1 MKQAIIRNLTG
12 VVIMAVGA
20 GALLDVLHVIP
31 FWSWFSNWWP
41 LLFIAAGGFVAL
53 GDVRRNYLWSLL
65 LVIIGVVLLLRL
77 NDVIDFSIGGL
88 IVPVI
93 LIFIGMSVLI
103 NATHRPK
110 IATGTKDTD
119 DVSVIFSGSESKNK
133 SHDYKGGKVTSIFGG
148 VVLDLRDAKITKEAT
163 IDVVVLC
170 GGVEIRVPREWKV
183 VSKITPI
190 AGGVE
195 NKSEG
200 SDDHKGPVLTLT
212 GTIALG
218 GVEIKT

>member
-1 MKQAIIRNLTG
+1 MKQAVIRNLTG
-12 VVIMAVGA
+12 VIIMAVGA

-31 FWSWFSNWWP
+31 FWSWFSTWWP
-41 LLFIAAGGFVAL
+41 ILFIIGGGFVAL
-53 GDVRRNYLWSLL
+53 GDARRNYLWSIL
-65 LVIIGVVLLLRL
+65 LVVIGVLLLLRL
-77 NDVIDFSIGGL
+77 NNVVDFSIGGL
-88 IVPVI
+88 IVPVV
-93 LIFIGMSVLI
+93 LIFIGMSFII
-103 NATHRPK
+103 NATHRSK

-133 SHDYKGGKVTSIFGG
+133 SQDYKGGKVTSIFGG
-148 VVLDLRDAKITKEAT
+148 VMLDLRDAKIAKEAT
-163 IDVVVLC
+163 IDIVVLC
-170 GGVEIRVPREWKV
+170 GGAEIRVPRDWKV